1 MALTIIGRI
10 ERCPMFENI
19 FNEFA
24 IIMLI
29 AAGAGA
35 LGRLLRQP
43 LIVSF
48 IAVGVLVGPSSLN
61 IVTAEQEIDL
71 LAKMGIAI
79 LLFLVGLRLDV
90 QVIRRMGPVAVSM
103 GLAQIVI
110 TSMTG
115 VALCLLLGMER
126 LTAIYTAVAL
136 TFSSTIIIV
145 KLLSDKR
152 EIDALH
158 GKLAVGILIVQD
170 LVVVLV
176 MIGLTAL
183 GASTAAGQ
191 HESPLVA
198 GLLVLV
204 KGGAFL
210 VAIAALTRF
219 IIPRFAH
226 HLAHSPELL
235 ILSSVAWALA
245 LATASE
251 SIGMSRE
258 IGAFLAGVS
267 LASTPYREAISGRLV
282 SLRDFLLLF
291 FFINLGAHLDLAL
304 VGSQIWLALGLA
316 AFVLTAKP
324 IILMVIIAIAG
335 YRKRTAMLTAT
346 TGAQISEFSLILAA
360 LGLSLGHLD
369 ESAVG
374 LITLVG
380 LVTIGLSTYFILYS
394 HPIYDFIAP
403 TLGVFERN
411 TPKREEAED
420 SVILQR
426 PDIILFGLGRFGRN
440 IARHLRERGKRI
452 LGVDFDP
459 QIIHAWKAQGF
470 WAEYGDAEDPEMP
483 LALPRGNVEWI
494 VAALPLMS
502 ANLAILKALREHGYT
517 GRIALTAHSHDDAHR
532 LKEAGADLVL
542 LPFSDA
548 AVEAVDRLTADEA
561 VVPQQSSA

>member
-1 MALTIIGRI
+1 MMGRIGR
-10 ERCPMFENI
+10 RTMFENI

-24 IIMLI
+24 IIMLL
-29 AAGAGA
+29 AAGVGA

-90 QVIRRMGPVAVSM
+90 QVIRRMGLVAVSM

-110 TSMTG
+110 TTSLG
-115 VALCLLLGMER
+115 VALGLLLGMDR
-126 LTAIYTAVAL
+126 LTALYVAVAL

-183 GASTAAGQ
+183 GASTAAGRQ
-191 HESPLVA
+191 HSPLVA
-198 GLLVLV
+198 GLLVTI
-204 KGGAFL
+204 KGGAL
-210 VAIAALTRF
+210 LAAIAGLMRF
-219 IIPRFAH
+219 IIPRIAH
-226 HLAHSPELL
+226 YLAHSPELL

-251 SIGMSRE
+251 SIGLSRE
-258 IGAFLAGVS
+258 VGAFLAGVS

-304 VGSQIWLALGLA
+304 LGAHVGQALALS
-316 AFVLTAKP
+316 AFVLLIKP
-324 IILMVIIAIAG
+324 IILMAIIAVTG
-335 YRKRTAMLTAT
+335 YRKRTALLTAI

-360 LGLSLGHLD
+360 LGLSLGHID
-369 ESAVG
+369 ESTVG

-380 LVTIGLSTYFILYS
+380 LITIGLSTYFIIYA
-394 HPIYDFIAP
+394 HPMYDFLAP
-403 TLGVFERN
+403 ALGVFERKSP
-411 TPKREEAED
+411 TREEAED
-420 SVILQR
+420 STMLQR

-440 IARHLRERGKRI
+440 IAQHLRERGKRI

-470 WAEYGDAEDPEMP
+470 WAEYGDAEDPEVP
-483 LALPRGNVEWI
+483 LALPSDNAEWI
-494 VAALPLMS
+494 VAALPQLS
-502 ANLAILKALREHGYT
+502 TNLAILKALREHGYT
-517 GRIALTAHSHDDAHR
+517 GRIAVTAHSHEDANR
-532 LKEAGADLVL
+532 LRDAGADMVL

-548 AVEAVDRLTADEA
+548 AAEAADRLTAPVNSES
-561 VVPQQSSA
+561 VGHR